1 MLKKFLQ
8 TYNCHFV
15 VVISLW
21 SDFFK
26 GGSADDERHSHIQ
39 FKGNFLQ
46 DCWIA
51 LVFVLDVDIVEVG
64 ILPGESFDN
73 LGNFHTN
80 IKRLGPFVGKQ
91 DLKSP
96 SSIEFDGLPDVLIRE
111 ELVKV
116 GDGGL
121 IELILGDE
129 FEEERHEVVEIALDV
144 ETVGSGIS
152 LDDFADVDEVGALFC
167 VEEGVRIVLDDVAE
181 LSLLFVLV
189 LTALFQ
195 LLQFFNIEV
204 VGSGGHLPAEV
215 YPPAWQ
221 FGPLQLTVAD
231 QFELLLHDGCGGCEE
246 LILFDHVLFAGDV
259 GARGGNDELLVVELS
274 EGEFE
279 VIGGEVVPPIFAHEL
294 EGGLEELTSF
304 EFEEGL
310 EQWIVLF
317 FKMMFDSLALNYM
330 MYEIGV
336 GK

>member
-1 MLKKFLQ
+1 MLNKFLQ
-8 TYNCHFV
+8 AYYCHFV
-15 VVISLW
+15 VIVSLW

-26 GGSADDERHSHIQ
+26 GSSADDERHSYVQ
-39 FKGNFLQ
+39 FECNFLQ
-46 DCWIA
+46 DCRIA
-51 LVFVLDVDIVEVG
+51 LVFVLDVNVVEVG
-64 ILPGESFDN
+64 IFPGESFDN

-91 DLKSP
+91 DLKS
-96 SSIEFDGLPDVLIRE
+96 SGGIEFDRLPDVLIGK
-111 ELVKV
+111 ELVEV

-121 IELILGDE
+121 VELILGDE

-144 ETVGSGIS
+144 EAVGSGIG

-189 LTALFQ
+189 LAALFQ
-195 LLQFFNIEV
+195 LLQFFYIEV
-204 VGSGGHLPAEV
+204 VGGSGHLPAEV
-215 YPPAWQ
+215 DPPAWQ
-221 FGPLQLTVAD
+221 FGALELAVAYE
-231 QFELLLHDGCGGCEE
+231 FELLLHDGCRGCEE
-246 LILFDHVLFAGDV
+246 FVLFDHVLFTGDV
-259 GARGGNDELLVVELS
+259 GAGGGDDELLVVEFS

-279 VIGGEVVPPIFAHEL
+279 VIGGEVIPPIFVHEL
-294 EGGLEELTSF
+294 DGGLEELASF